1 MNKRFAIP
9 AVIALSAI
17 ITSSLISS
25 TASNMTSS
33 TTSSTAQTSGKY
45 PVTIENCGAKL
56 NFTKAPQ
63 RVVTLYPPVTE
74 MALAL
79 GLEKQI
85 IGAASTAEG
94 GPVLPEYRAAYAR
107 VASLSK
113 TSQPSKEVMLTA
125 KPDLVIDNFPS
136 YHFSAQEGFVTETQ
150 LKSAKAQLYVL
161 TAKCGEGKPNAKIE
175 DVYTDL
181 RNLGKIFGVQPR
193 AEAVIAQMQKKIAA
207 VQTRIAGRAPLKTLI
222 YNDGQGPVSV
232 FGPGPWDTVLRVAG
246 GVNAFANE
254 KDRFL
259 ELSVERIAGADIDV
273 FVIPD
278 YSDGKAN
285 ASAAYLLNTFPNT
298 KAGKGKRTIIIPYER
313 VNTSIQQALGVETL
327 AKAFYPAAFK

>member
-1 MNKRFAIP
+1 MNNKALP
-9 AVIALSAI
+9 VVALTLAAVTLGLSSI
-17 ITSSLISS
+17 FGTQ
-25 TASNMTSS
+25 
-33 TTSSTAQTSGKY
+33 AQTSSPY

-56 NFTKAPQ
+56 TFTKAPQ

-79 GLEKQI
+79 GLEPQI

-107 VASLSK
+107 VPSLSK
-113 TSQPSKEVMLTA
+113 TGQPSKEVMLAA
-125 KPDLVIDNFPS
+125 KPDLVIDNLPS
-136 YHFSAQEGFVTETQ
+136 YHFSAQEGFVTQSQ
-150 LKSAKAQLYVL
+150 LKAAKAQIYVL

-181 RNLGKIFGVQPR
+181 RNLGKIFARQQR
-193 AEAVIAQMQKKIAA
+193 AETIIAQMQKKIAG
-207 VQTRIAGRAPLKTLI
+207 VRTRIAGQAPLKALI

-254 KDRFL
+254 KDSFL
-259 ELSVERIAGADIDV
+259 ELSVERVAGADIDV

-278 YSDGKAN
+278 YSDGKAK
-285 ASAAYLLNTFPNT
+285 ASAAYLLKTFPNT
-298 KAGKGKRTIIIPYER
+298 KAGKGKRTVIIPYEQ

>member
-1 MNKRFAIP
+1 MKIFT
-9 AVIALSAI
+9 ALAL
-17 ITSSLISS
+17 TVAATALLASSL
-25 TASNMTSS
+25 
-33 TTSSTAQTSGKY
+33 AQTSSRY

-56 NFTKAPQ
+56 TFTKAPE

-79 GLEKQI
+79 GLEKRI
-85 IGAASTAEG
+85 VGAASTAEG

-107 VASLSK
+107 VPSLSK
-113 TSQPSKEVMLTA
+113 TGQPSKEVMLAA
-125 KPDLVIDNFPS
+125 KPDLVIDNLPG
-136 YHFSAQEGFVTETQ
+136 YHFSAQEGFVTQAQ
-150 LKSAKAQLYVL
+150 LKAAKAQIYVL
-161 TAKCGEGKPNAKIE
+161 TAKCGEGKPNATIE

-181 RNLGKIFGVQPR
+181 RNLGKIFGVEQR
-193 AEAVIAQMQKKIAA
+193 AETIITRMQQKIAG
-207 VQTRIAGRAPLKTLI
+207 VRTRIAGKAPVKALI
-222 YNDGQGPVSV
+222 YNDGQGPVTV

-254 KDRFL
+254 KDSFL
-259 ELSVERIAGADIDV
+259 ELSVERVASTDIDV

-278 YSDGKAN
+278 YSDGKAKT
-285 ASAAYLLNTFPNT
+285 SAAYLLKTFPNT
-298 KAGKGKRTIIIPYER
+298 KAGTNKRTVIIPYEQ